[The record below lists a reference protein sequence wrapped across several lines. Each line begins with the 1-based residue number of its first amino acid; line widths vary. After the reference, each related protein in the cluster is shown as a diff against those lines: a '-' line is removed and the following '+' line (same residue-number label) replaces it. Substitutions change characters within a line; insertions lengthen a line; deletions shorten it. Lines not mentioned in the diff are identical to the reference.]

1 MPFYIASA
9 NICSS
14 LANRAAEMAPKK
26 KGKGKGDKLA
36 RMSVEQRQQYLDR
49 RAAQE
54 AESNRRKE
62 ELVAGF
68 LKVTVTVAIR

>member
-1 MPFYIASA
+1 MFSFMFLMF
-9 NICSS
+9 SS
-14 LANRAAEMAPKK
+14 QTSVTMAPKR

-36 RMSVEQRQQYLDR
+36 RMTVEQRQHYLER

-68 LKVTVTVAIR
+68 LKVRAGATVVLS